1 MSALN
6 LYGVTRP
13 HQPAVAN
20 GLDLRGNVRLDL
32 RAAGSKRAARVPFS
46 CVAYTG
52 QPFSR
57 PHVLQ
62 EYGAP
67 VVVRLRG
74 INVGNGA
81 LPILYGHAGPALGRS
96 RTVTI
101 SKGCRLVVR
110 GFLDR
115 ENRIAREVI
124 VKAREGTAWEASLGI
139 TCKPGDLEYFRS
151 RNGIYWVNRRAYNAP
166 LCLWVR
172 CTLHEVSIVARGLDG
187 GTSVSLIGGLT

>member
-1 MSALN
+1 M
-6 LYGVTRP
+6 
-13 HQPAVAN
+13 AN

-81 LPILYGHAGPALGRS
+81 LPILFDHGGPALGRS

-101 SKGCRLVVR
+101 SKGHRLIVR

-115 ENRIAREVI
+115 DSRIAREVI
-124 VKAREGTAWEASLGI
+124 FAAREGTAWQASLGI
-139 TCKPGDLEYFRS
+139 RCRAGDVEYVRGK
-151 RNGIYWVNRRAYNAP
+151 NTIYWVNRRAYSSPIA
-166 LCLWVR
+166 LWTRSV
-172 CTLHEVSIVARGLDG
+172 LDEISIVARGMDG